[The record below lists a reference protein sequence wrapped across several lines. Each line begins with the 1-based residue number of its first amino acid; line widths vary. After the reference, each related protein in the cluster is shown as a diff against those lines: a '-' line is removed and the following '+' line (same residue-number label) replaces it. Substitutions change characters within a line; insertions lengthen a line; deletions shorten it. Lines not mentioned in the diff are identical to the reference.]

1 MLLDYL
7 EEFGLDA
14 PRWTAVDA
22 EDPGEDFRVAVAE
35 KVPEGRGA
43 LVDRVAVDHLIIFT
57 IQITCLFNAWK
68 SK

>member
-35 KVPEGRGA
+35 KVQREGRGRY
-43 LVDRVAVDHLIIFT
+43 DG
-57 IQITCLFNAWK
+57 
-68 SK
+68 